1 MRYFDYLDTPI
12 GCLIIE
18 ENGSGITAVH
28 YCKEPELAADRELVV
43 GPDRLRH
50 RTRLIGRAS
59 GQILEYLNGT
69 RTVFNLPLEPE
80 GTEFQKKVWNELL
93 RIPYGET
100 RSYRQIAAA
109 CGNEKACRAVGGANH
124 RNPVMI
130 IIPCHRVIGAG
141 GGLTGY
147 ACGLDV
153 KERLLAIE
161 RGVTARGGLKIS
173 EH

>member
-1 MRYFDYLDTPI
+1 MRYYDYLDTPI
-12 GCLIIE
+12 GCLMIE
-18 ENGSGITAVH
+18 ENGSSITAVH
-28 YCKEPELAADRELVV
+28 YHKEPELAAGHEPAE
-43 GPDRLRH
+43 GEDRLRR
-50 RTRLIGRAS
+50 RTRLIEKAS
-59 GQILEYLNGT
+59 GQILEYFDGT
-69 RTVFNLPLEPE
+69 RTVFELPLEPE
-80 GTEFQKKVWNELL
+80 GTEFQKKVWKELL

-161 RGVTARGGLKIS
+161 RGVTARSGLKFS